1 MKPSTIRYFIREGLS
16 GLKMNMLM
24 TMASIVAVAACISIL
39 SFSYCVGSNLRYML
53 GQMEDSIGISVFLK
67 GDLSGEQ
74 IENMKDEIA
83 KIDHVQSVE
92 YISPSDA
99 LVELKKDW
107 GADEDIFVG
116 LDGENN
122 PLSHSFS
129 ISLDNIENQ
138 DAVLTALEKID
149 GIDNIRHGQTET
161 EVLLKA
167 SRVFN
172 VGSVLVML
180 LLGVIS
186 IMIII
191 NTIRIKERLS
201 CEQKSEMAA
210 GVVILHR
217 GQRTPEV

>member
-83 KIDHVQSVE
+83 KDRPCAECGIYFPFGCSGGAE
-92 YISPSDA
+92 KG
-99 LVELKKDW
+99 L
-107 GADEDIFVG
+107 GADEDILWVWM
-116 LDGENN
+116 GEQS
-122 PLSHSFS
+122 LSHSFS

-138 DAVLTALEKID
+138 DAVLTALEK
-149 GIDNIRHGQTET
+149 N
-161 EVLLKA
+161 
-167 SRVFN
+167 
-172 VGSVLVML
+172 
-180 LLGVIS
+180 
-186 IMIII
+186 
-191 NTIRIKERLS
+191 
-201 CEQKSEMAA
+201 
-210 GVVILHR
+210 
-217 GQRTPEV
+217 

>member
-99 LVELKKDW
+99 LVELKRT
-107 GADEDIFVG
+107 GARTR
-116 LDGENN
+116 
-122 PLSHSFS
+122 
-129 ISLDNIENQ
+129 ISLWVWMGRTI
-138 DAVLTALEKID
+138 LYPIPFRFPWTILKI
-149 GIDNIRHGQTET
+149 RMQ
-161 EVLLKA
+161 
-167 SRVFN
+167 
-172 VGSVLVML
+172 
-180 LLGVIS
+180 
-186 IMIII
+186 
-191 NTIRIKERLS
+191 
-201 CEQKSEMAA
+201 C
-210 GVVILHR
+210 
-217 GQRTPEV
+217 

>member
-83 KIDHVQSVE
+83 KIDQVQSVE

-99 LVELKKDW
+99 LVELKRT
-107 GADEDIFVG
+107 GARTR
-116 LDGENN
+116 
-122 PLSHSFS
+122 
-129 ISLDNIENQ
+129 ISLWVWMGRTI
-138 DAVLTALEKID
+138 LCPIPFRFPWTILKI
-149 GIDNIRHGQTET
+149 RMQ
-161 EVLLKA
+161 
-167 SRVFN
+167 
-172 VGSVLVML
+172 
-180 LLGVIS
+180 
-186 IMIII
+186 
-191 NTIRIKERLS
+191 
-201 CEQKSEMAA
+201 C
-210 GVVILHR
+210 
-217 GQRTPEV
+217 